1 MMSAITL
8 KNVSKSYRSITVL
21 DQLNLE
27 IRKNVITGLV
37 GRNGVGKTT
46 LMKMIAGFIKESD
59 GELRVFGE
67 HPFNSLKV
75 SANMMFIDD
84 MMGFPDA
91 LTLDDLLTEC
101 DRFYENWNQDLA
113 MRLLE
118 YFKLPL
124 SLNHRVLSKGKRS
137 TFNAII
143 GIATRC
149 PLTMFDEPITGMDA
163 GARRDFYRALLKDY
177 MSYPRTILLS
187 SHHMEEME
195 DLLEDILV
203 IDGKSISFHGSITE
217 LQEKFLSLQARESV
231 LKSYANRY
239 AVVHRANAG
248 PMTEWIVDNQHTEAE
263 VEELKQAGIRVS
275 AVSASQAYL
284 AMTGQAT
291 GGVDDVF
298 NAMERQ

>member
-1 MMSAITL
+1 MPAITL
-8 KNVSKSYRSITVL
+8 KNVTKSYRSITVL
-21 DQLNLE
+21 NQLSLE
-27 IRKNVITGLV
+27 IRENVITGLV

-46 LMKMIAGFIKESD
+46 LMKMVAGFIKESD

-67 HPFNSLKV
+67 RPFNSLKV
-75 SANMMFIDD
+75 SANMIFIDD

-91 LTLDDLLTEC
+91 LTLGDLLMEC
-101 DRFYENWNQDLA
+101 DRFYENWDQELA

-124 SLNHRVLSKGKRS
+124 TLNHRVLSKGKRS
-137 TFNAII
+137 TFNAVV

-177 MSYPRTILLS
+177 LAHPRTILLS

-203 IDGKSISFHGSITE
+203 IDGKSIAFRGPITE
-217 LQEKFLSLQARESV
+217 LQEKFLSLQAKESV
-231 LKSYANRY
+231 LKSYAIRY
-239 AVVHRANAG
+239 GVVHRSNAG
-248 PMTEWIVDNQHTEAE
+248 PMTEWIVDNEHTEAE
-263 VEELKQAGIRVS
+263 VDELKQAGIRVS
-275 AVSASQAYL
+275 ALSASEAYL
-284 AMTGQAT
+284 AMTGQTT
-291 GGVDDVF
+291 GGVDDVY
-298 NAMERQ
+298 NAMERE